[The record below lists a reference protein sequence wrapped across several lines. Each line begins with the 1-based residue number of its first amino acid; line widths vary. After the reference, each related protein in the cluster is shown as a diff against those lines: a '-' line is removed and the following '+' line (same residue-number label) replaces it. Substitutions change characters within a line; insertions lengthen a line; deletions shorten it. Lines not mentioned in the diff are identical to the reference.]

1 MNLIKLL
8 EKESKS
14 AINWFKNN
22 DIIVNPKKFQTKILS
37 CDKKENNYTL
47 NYTCYIWR
55 HTLIY
60 SDILLGVEIDNTLNF
75 ENHISTLW
83 RNASKQLNAIS
94 RIWHYIGKKEKE
106 IIINSFILT
115 FNELPTYMAF
125 LFFQCAALKLLS
137 NNYSRDF
144 QPLLEKTDTSTM
156 ETKKQRT
163 PCSCK

>member
-22 DIIVNPKKFQTKILS
+22 DIIVNPKKFQAKILS

-47 NYTCYIWR
+47 NCYIWR

-75 ENHISTLW
+75 ENHISTLC
-83 RNASKQLNAIS
+83 RNAGKQLNAIS

-137 NNYSRDF
+137 NNYSRNF
-144 QPLLEKTDTSTM
+144 QPLLEKTGTSTM